1 MKTLLKFSYIFPLF
15 LFIVH
20 QVTQKILGLEFL
32 FFDSYL
38 DPFCLTA
45 LFFPLLKLERKILFG
60 QDKLNLLE
68 LLLIFMVLV
77 IVFEGIL
84 PFYFKQFVSD
94 FWDVVAMALGT
105 IWFVIF
111 EKKTARSNKFCE
123 TKLSTAPWLI

>member
-20 QVTQKILGLEFL
+20 QVSQKILGLEFL
-32 FFDSYL
+32 FFDFYL

-111 EKKTARSNKFCE
+111 EKKQQA
-123 TKLSTAPWLI
+123 